1 MPGSAVLQLTLLT
14 VAAAFAFV
22 RMRPAILVFS
32 ANHAA
37 VVLGLMH
44 IDEGGRPLRYAYNP
58 QFLFETDTVARA
70 LEICLVPTIL
80 LACAALVPGPT
91 NPPPR
96 RSLPRIPTPL
106 LVIIGGYLLLIAA
119 SSRTIFEASYTSVD
133 QGSSG
138 GLTGGIYPLAW
149 AFVLLAMRERID
161 AGAIRPS
168 RAFAGVVALL
178 VVLDFSK
185 GSTGL
190 AAGVFVAA
198 LLLVYVPGMLRDA
211 AATQP
216 RTSADTSAASE
227 PRATPRQTARVLG
240 IAAVIVVAL
249 VTLVVLIRGSRAEM
263 SRVGVVDAL
272 AAATETLAADDD
284 VVGIES
290 RANGDQGAVHV
301 LMCAALYDGGISREW
316 RSVWGPFEYTF
327 KPSLLMRWLNL
338 TRSPEAA
345 WELMDYFIHLG
356 GINTFGEFYWNGGF
370 LCLFVMSFLLIGAL
384 FWLDVASRWS
394 TVALAMSCAVIPNLV
409 QGYGYGFAQIFR
421 GFSNGALF
429 VLPVLAYLRY
439 VEWERSK
446 KKHALSRP
454 VALAP
459 AK

>member
-1 MPGSAVLQLTLLT
+1 VPGSAVIQLTLLT
-14 VAAAFAFV
+14 AAAAFAFV

-44 IDEGGRPLRYAYNP
+44 IQERGQPLRYAYNP
-58 QFLFETDTVARA
+58 PFLFESDTVARG

-80 LACAALVPGPT
+80 LACAAFVPGPAHP
-91 NPPPR
+91 PPPR
-96 RSLPRIPTPL
+96 PLPRMPTPL
-106 LVIIGGYLLLIAA
+106 LVVIAGYLLLIAA
-119 SSRTIFEASYTSVD
+119 SSRTILEASYSSVD

-138 GLTGGIYPLAW
+138 ALTGGVYPLAW

-161 AGAIRPS
+161 AGALRPGH
-168 RAFAGVVALL
+168 AFGGVATLL

-190 AAGVFVAA
+190 AAGVFVAG
-198 LLLVYVPGMLRDA
+198 LLLVYLPGVLRR
-211 AATQP
+211 AATERA
-216 RTSADTSAASE
+216 RTTPPTSKGAEAR
-227 PRATPRQTARVLG
+227 PTRRQTARALAV
-240 IAAVIVVAL
+240 AALIVVGL
-249 VTLVVLIRGSRAEM
+249 VALVVLIRGSRAEM
-263 SRVGVVDAL
+263 SRVGVIDAL
-272 AAATETLAADDD
+272 ASATETLATDDD

-316 RSVWGPFEYTF
+316 RSIWGPLEYTF
-327 KPSLLMRWLNL
+327 KPSVLMRWLNL

-370 LCLFVMSFLLIGAL
+370 FCLFVMSFVLIGAL
-384 FWLDVASRWS
+384 FWLDVASHWS
-394 TVALAMSCAVIPNLV
+394 TVALAMSCAVVPNLV

-439 VEWERSK
+439 VEWERAK
-446 KKHALSRP
+446 QQYALSRRA
-454 VALAP
+454 ALTP
-459 AK
+459 AE